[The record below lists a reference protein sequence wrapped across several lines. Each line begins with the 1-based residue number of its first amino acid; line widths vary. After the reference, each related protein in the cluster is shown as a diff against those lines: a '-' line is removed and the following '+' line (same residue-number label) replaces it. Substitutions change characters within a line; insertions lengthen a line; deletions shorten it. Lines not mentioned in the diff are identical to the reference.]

1 MDLILAGLVST
12 MVVLMKLQ
20 HRELDKLSIC
30 RPNIWARGPHAA
42 FFTAYL
48 AHPWDI
54 LFDLK
59 SFIK

>member
-30 RPNIWARGPHAA
+30 RLIYGLEA
-42 FFTAYL
+42 L
-48 AHPWDI
+48 ML
-54 LFDLK
+54 LFSLP
-59 SFIK
+59 I